1 MMPHAHAESQS
12 VRSFAWLEHVGPNSE
27 LLHAI
32 AGASL
37 RLPIQPLG
45 QSTALAHCIRLTGQ
59 NCYFPHFPGAMKYE
73 FHYFPT
79 LQVTRGCQVL
89 LQVEVEVN
97 RVPFESSNQI
107 VPGGLESSV
116 PNNWPTCAGTQS
128 CESESRWTWNENPW
142 YFGFGFSRLW
152 GLDHA
157 NYVNPDFFNTVA
169 WVLVRRVLWAC
180 IYKLRLLVLT

>member
-1 MMPHAHAESQS
+1 MVGARGAQFRTSSCYRWCIIEASDSTPWS
-12 VRSFAWLEHVGPNSE
+12 EHSPSPLYQTDGAE
-27 LLHAI
+27 LL
-32 AGASL
+32 
-37 RLPIQPLG
+37 
-45 QSTALAHCIRLTGQ
+45 
-59 NCYFPHFPGAMKYE
+59 FFPGAMKYE

-169 WVLVRRVLWAC
+169 WVLVQSSLGMY
-180 IYKLRLLVLT
+180 I